1 MTNWQILHLETPS
14 FRLGMTVLQI
24 ADKWSKWSGYRPIV
38 VLSFEL
44 SFDAMRAAGILIP
57 RASRNFES
65 LDTRGN

>member
-14 FRLGMTVLQI
+14 SGLGMTVLEI
-24 ADKWSKWSGYRPIV
+24 ADKGSKRSGYRPIAV
-38 VLSFEL
+38 L